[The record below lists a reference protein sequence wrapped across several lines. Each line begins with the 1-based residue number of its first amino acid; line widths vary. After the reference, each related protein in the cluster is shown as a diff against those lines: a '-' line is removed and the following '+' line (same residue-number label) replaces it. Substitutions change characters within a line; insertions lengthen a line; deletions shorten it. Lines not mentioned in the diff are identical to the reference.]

1 MSVIVNVS
9 GAPLELLEIP
19 QLLAIHSMRH
29 TIDPWVL
36 NTFFPNR
43 ASFAAEQV
51 PVASLKTYSVIAPL
65 VAPSVKGRPIDG
77 KGQADVKFIKPAY
90 LKPTG
95 TVTPSN
101 VYDTALL
108 NQLRNAGVIGLGG
121 NMLSAGEALLVAQ
134 IEKFTLNRQSI
145 DNRKTLMAIE
155 CLLTGKLVLR
165 SDDFPEYI
173 VDYNRDAACTYA
185 PATLWSAGGATVVSD
200 IEAMMKIAVDKG
212 GVSPR
217 MALTTSKVYTAMINN
232 AEFKARFVTPL
243 AGISAPVTPQFN
255 RTDKPQYRG
264 MFDGLEIWAYDAGYI
279 RDVNGSEVFT
289 RYIPETYFG
298 LVSDMDGTLSH
309 CGILHLDAYMQPLEY
324 FDYMDESKNPS
335 AITMLAESSP
345 LVSPSNKNGVV
356 GGTGFVA

>member
-19 QLLAIHSMRH
+19 QLLAIHSLRNQ
-29 TIDPWVL
+29 IDPWVL

-43 ASFAAEQV
+43 ASFAAKEV

-65 VAPSVKGRPIDG
+65 VAPSIKGRPIDG

-95 TVTPSN
+95 TVTPDN

-108 NQLRNAGVIGLGG
+108 NQLRTAGVIGIGSQ
-121 NMLSAGEALLVAQ
+121 MLSAGEAMLVAQ

-145 DNRKTLMAIE
+145 DNRKTMMAIE

-165 SDDFPEYI
+165 SDDFPECI
-173 VDYNRDAACTYA
+173 VDYGRDPSCTYA

-243 AGISAPVTPQFN
+243 AGISAPITPQFS

-264 MFDGLEIWAYDAGYI
+264 MFDGLEIWTYDAGYI
-279 RDVNGSEVFT
+279 NQATDTFV

-298 LVSDMDGTLSH
+298 LISDMDGTLSH
-309 CGILHLDAYMQPLEY
+309 CGILHLDAHMMPLEY
-324 FDYMDESKNPS
+324 FDYMVESKNPS
-335 AITMLAESSP
+335 AITMLSESSP

-356 GGTGFVA
+356 GGIGFVA